1 MSDLPTDPKIAAW
14 VCLVRTSAVLLSDIR
29 ADVKAAGFPPLEWY
43 DVLWEL
49 ERAPEGA
56 RRPVELEGR
65 LLLAQYNLSRLVD
78 RLAQAGYL
86 TKHRCDRDGR
96 GQVLVLTEEGK
107 ALRQRMWRVYSAA
120 IERYVGS
127 RLTEDEARSLC
138 QLLMR
143 LEERGGVELSE
154 GAPKQCG

>member
-1 MSDLPTDPKIAAW
+1 M
-14 VCLVRTSAVLLSDIR
+14 
-29 ADVKAAGFPPLEWY
+29 EWY

-86 TKHRCDRDGR
+86 TKHRCDKDGR
-96 GQVLVLTEEGK
+96 GQVLVLTEAGK
-107 ALRQRMWRVYSAA
+107 ALRQRMWGIYSAA

-127 RLTEDEARSLC
+127 RLRACLSAPGCAPVRLIPSDLLVTTGVRLAR
-138 QLLMR
+138 R
-143 LEERGGVELSE
+143 GEEKDVDQ
-154 GAPKQCG
+154 GASGAA